1 MPTCESDRLVEI
13 ILGMAGHR
21 IVTSYTESAPD
32 RHYDIPA
39 NGEMRWSQYALMC
52 SRIAGCMNTSG
63 ALVIY
68 QFDTVK
74 RVYVVMLGD
83 RRWRALAPDEILQ
96 NFPWLVNDA
105 VACDFPPLGGQ
116 NGEASN

>member
-39 NGEMRWSQYALMC
+39 NGEMRWSQYAL
-52 SRIAGCMNTSG
+52 IE
-63 ALVIY
+63 V
-68 QFDTVK
+68 DPTVK
-74 RVYVVMLGD
+74 TRMCRV
-83 RRWRALAPDEILQ
+83 
-96 NFPWLVNDA
+96 
-105 VACDFPPLGGQ
+105 
-116 NGEASN
+116 